1 MLKNL
6 WKRLKRF
13 FGKIKDAFVELFT
26 GEITEETT
34 ENGENGE
41 SVKAEIVGEKKS
53 EFGAWIKQIGS
64 TMGRNIKKQIED
76 FAANPPVGG
85 LKMAVTTIIM
95 GATCGG
101 VGKILRFF
109 STPMGKA
116 LEQKEKACSIYDDR
130 THATWRTNRP
140 LTPSER
146 NNIMLTVRKNQWNM
160 GEYLK
165 WMGLLA

>member
-13 FGKIKDAFVELFT
+13 FGRIKDAFVELFT
-26 GEITEETT
+26 GEVTEETT
-34 ENGENGE
+34 ENGE
-41 SVKAEIVGEKKS
+41 SVKAEIVGEKKN
-53 EFGAWIKQIGS
+53 EFIAWVKKIGS
-64 TMGRNIKKQIED
+64 TMGKGIKKQIED
-76 FAANPPVGG
+76 FAEHPTFGG
-85 LKMAVTTIIM
+85 LKIALTTGLM
-95 GATCGG
+95 GFACGG
-101 VGKILRFF
+101 VSKIFSFF

-116 LEQKEKACSIYDDR
+116 LAQKEKACSIYDDR